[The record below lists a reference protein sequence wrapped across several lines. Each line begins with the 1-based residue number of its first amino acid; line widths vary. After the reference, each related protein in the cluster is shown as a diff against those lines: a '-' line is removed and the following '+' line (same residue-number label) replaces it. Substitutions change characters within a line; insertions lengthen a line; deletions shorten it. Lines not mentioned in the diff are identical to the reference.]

1 MIDQCTICH
10 KTTQHLLCPSCA
22 REYLNSLDGIDVS
35 LSALDMLA
43 HRLASLSPR
52 NTAGGHSS
60 RANPLDPI
68 NQHYMSILEQTVS
81 ALRLIAIAQG
91 FTPKAEPGELIG
103 QLKRRHQNNVTAAT
117 WQQVVSLCRQLDNE
131 LQHKTDRVLLGIC
144 PACNN
149 YVAGYAYQATCTCPT
164 CGTQSSRHTLQTNLR
179 TYLETSTIEVTVND
193 AAHLLTAC
201 GLPTTTNQIRQW
213 RTRGHI
219 QPCDTTNHYQLGTLL
234 THRLHQNHTHR
245 DTQSLTN
252 PTVTH

>member
-1 MIDQCTICH
+1 MINQCLICSR
-10 KTTQHLLCPSCA
+10 TTQHTLCPRCA
-22 REYLNSLDGIDVS
+22 RQYLNSLDGIDVS

-117 WQQVVSLCRQLDNE
+117 WQQIVDMSLQLDQE
-131 LQHKTDRVLLGIC
+131 LTHKTDKVMFGIC

-149 YVAGYAYQATCTCPT
+149 YVAGYAYQAVATCST

-179 TYLETSTIEVTVND
+179 AYLTTTDITVTVND

-201 GLPTTTNQIRQW
+201 GLPTTSSQIRQW
-213 RTRGHI
+213 RTRGHV
-219 QPCDTTNHYQLGTLL
+219 QPCDTTNHYKLGTLL
-234 THRLHQNHTHR
+234 SYRLHQNQTHQ
-245 DTQSLTN
+245 DTRI
-252 PTVTH
+252 